1 MSSVMNKM
9 RCIIVDD
16 EPLAVELMAGY
27 VRKTPSLE
35 LAGSFTDPV
44 AALSQI
50 KEIVPDLVFM
60 DIQMPDLNGLEL
72 SRMLPEQTMV
82 VFTTAFREYAFESY
96 EVDAVDYLLKPI
108 RYQKFV
114 EAVARAGKRKLSA
127 LEPDMH
133 DEEHRE
139 SAFFK
144 VDGQF
149 RNINFKDIVYVSA
162 MKDYVMLKLQGEKE
176 PVVTHLTMKTVADL
190 LPASRFMRVHRSYIV
205 ALDKIMS
212 IDGNGNIM
220 LGEELIPVSDTYRKA
235 VSEFLAANLFV

>member
-1 MSSVMNKM
+1 MNKM
-9 RCIIVDD
+9 RCVIVDD

-35 LAGSFTDPV
+35 LVGTYTDPV
-44 AALSQI
+44 EALS
-50 KEIVPDLVFM
+50 EIRSTLPNLVFM

-82 VFTTAFREYAFESY
+82 VFTTAFREYAFDSY

-114 EAVARAGKRKLSA
+114 EAVSRAQKRLLPQADSGKQ
-127 LEPDMH
+127 
-133 DEEHRE
+133 EEGQRE

-144 VDGQF
+144 VDGQH
-149 RNINFKDIVYVSA
+149 RNISFSDILYVSA
-162 MKDYVMLKLQGEKE
+162 MKDYVMLRLRSEKD
-176 PVVTHLTMKTVADL
+176 PLVTHLTMKAVEEM

-205 ALDKIMS
+205 ALDKITS
-212 IDGNGNIM
+212 IDGNGDIM
-220 LGEELIPVSDTYRKA
+220 LGGELVPVSDTYRKA

>member
-1 MSSVMNKM
+1 MNKM
-9 RCIIVDD
+9 RCVIVDD

-35 LAGSFTDPV
+35 LVGTYTDPV
-44 AALSQI
+44 EALS
-50 KEIVPDLVFM
+50 EIRSTLPDLVFM

-72 SRMLPEQTMV
+72 SRMLPEHTMV
-82 VFTTAFREYAFESY
+82 VFTTAFREYAFDSY

-114 EAVARAGKRKLSA
+114 EAVSRAQKRLLPQADSGK
-127 LEPDMH
+127 LE
-133 DEEHRE
+133 EVQRE

-144 VDGQF
+144 VDGQH
-149 RNINFKDIVYVSA
+149 RNISFSDIIYVSA
-162 MKDYVMLKLQGEKE
+162 MKDYVMMRLRSEKD
-176 PVVTHLTMKTVADL
+176 PLVTHLTMKAVEEM

-205 ALDKIMS
+205 ALDKITS
-212 IDGNGNIM
+212 IDGNGDIM
-220 LGEELIPVSDTYRKA
+220 LGGELVPVSDTYRKA

>member
-176 PVVTHLTMKTVADL
+176 PVVTHLTMKTVVDL

>member
-1 MSSVMNKM
+1 MNKM

-35 LAGSFTDPV
+35 LVGTYTDPV
-44 AALSQI
+44 AALS
-50 KEIVPDLVFM
+50 EIRSTLPDLVFM

-82 VFTTAFREYAFESY
+82 VFTTAFREYAFDSY

-114 EAVARAGKRKLSA
+114 EAVSRAQKRLLPQADSGR
-127 LEPDMH
+127 LE
-133 DEEHRE
+133 EVQRE

-144 VDGQF
+144 VDGQH
-149 RNINFKDIVYVSA
+149 RNISFSDILYVSA
-162 MKDYVMLKLQGEKE
+162 MKDYVMLRLRSEKD
-176 PVVTHLTMKTVADL
+176 PLVTHLTMKAVEEM

-205 ALDKIMS
+205 ALDKITS
-212 IDGNGNIM
+212 IDGNGDIM
-220 LGEELIPVSDTYRKA
+220 LGGELIPVSDTYRKA
-235 VSEFLAANLFV
+235 VSDFLAANLFV